1 MSHWLATLTLTEMFF
16 LAFAVI
22 LAMAAAYYLIP
33 LMRARKERAEAEPY
47 DPRWMDYQKWVKT
60 NY

>member
-16 LAFAVI
+16 LALAAI

-33 LMRARKERAEAEPY
+33 ILRAKRERAEAEPY
-47 DPRWMDYQKWVKT
+47 DPRWMDYQKWRRT
-60 NY
+60 DI